1 LNIAIVCPNFPP
13 ANFEGGISH
22 YSARL
27 AESLLCRGHKVCA
40 FISTEFAK
48 SDDNLKETNGV
59 ELIRISGP
67 WNYFSISKIKKAAK
81 EKKIDALIL
90 QYAPALFKTSFR
102 IKWAMTRFPCQQITA
117 FHTLWGKG
125 FDRLLGLLILW
136 GSFKIISTNSE
147 IMTILGKRLP
157 QFLKKTSW
165 IPIASAIEPIHQ
177 KENKAGCSTPIISYF
192 GMLYPGKGL
201 YLILDILQELQ
212 KRGHRFEFKFIGGGI
227 LFHRTYEAEFRNEI
241 KKRKLNGMV
250 EALGMLPAEEVSK
263 WLNKS
268 RFVLLPYDTGLSD
281 RRSSFITAL
290 VHGKAILTSPP
301 IVHMPSF
308 ENGFNVLWPD
318 EHTVPKYIQLME
330 QMLKNDELIN
340 RLEKEAEKLSRI
352 FCWEKISEKYE
363 IAISKNNS
371 KLFNLPQNLY

>member
-1 LNIAIVCPNFPP
+1 
-13 ANFEGGISH
+13 
-22 YSARL
+22 
-27 AESLLCRGHKVCA
+27 
-40 FISTEFAK
+40 
-48 SDDNLKETNGV
+48 
-59 ELIRISGP
+59 
-67 WNYFSISKIKKAAK
+67 
-81 EKKIDALIL
+81 
-90 QYAPALFKTSFR
+90 
-102 IKWAMTRFPCQQITA
+102 
-117 FHTLWGKG
+117 
-125 FDRLLGLLILW
+125 
-136 GSFKIISTNSE
+136 
-147 IMTILGKRLP
+147 
-157 QFLKKTSW
+157 
-165 IPIASAIEPIHQ
+165 
-177 KENKAGCSTPIISYF
+177 
-192 GMLYPGKGL
+192 MLYPGKGL